1 MFTTIL
7 FRNHDLVHSNTLD
20 LHELHVNEAIQVLDN
35 VLEERRKGKVL
46 IISFLE
52 VYILSRN

>member
-52 VYILSRN
+52 FIY